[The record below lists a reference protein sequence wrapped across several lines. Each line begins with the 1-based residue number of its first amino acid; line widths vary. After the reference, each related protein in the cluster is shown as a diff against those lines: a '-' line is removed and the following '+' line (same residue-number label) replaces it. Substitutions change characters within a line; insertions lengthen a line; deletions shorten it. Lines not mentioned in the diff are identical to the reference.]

1 MKYCSIDRNK
11 NVNKY
16 LSAELETLAQ
26 QTSDCVGPGK
36 LEEYHEFLRA
46 YSEILC
52 RNIYN
57 SKDCTYHDLKL
68 LIKNKD
74 IKVLQGDKDSSIII
88 MDIKMYFEKLETMV
102 KEGIKNGIY
111 KETTDTTLHD
121 LKLFQ
126 NLLYRNFKDYKDYE
140 KMIPVSNRPT
150 RLYPSAINLII

>member
-1 MKYCSIDRNK
+1 
-11 NVNKY
+11 
-16 LSAELETLAQ
+16 
-26 QTSDCVGPGK
+26 
-36 LEEYHEFLRA
+36 
-46 YSEILC
+46 
-52 RNIYN
+52 
-57 SKDCTYHDLKL
+57 
-68 LIKNKD
+68 
-74 IKVLQGDKDSSIII
+74 
-88 MDIKMYFEKLETMV
+88 MYFEKLETMV

>member
-1 MKYCSIDRNK
+1 MEKEHNHLKYALKYCFIDRNK
-11 NVNKY
+11 IGKKY

-36 LEEYHEFLRA
+36 LEEYHKFLRA
-46 YSEILC
+46 YSEIFC

-88 MDIKMYFEKLETMV
+88 MNSKKYLT
-102 KEGIKNGIY
+102 
-111 KETTDTTLHD
+111 
-121 LKLFQ
+121 
-126 NLLYRNFKDYKDYE
+126 
-140 KMIPVSNRPT
+140 
-150 RLYPSAINLII
+150 